1 MKMKNKIK
9 FRILFLFSLF
19 LNSCIHGQKKYISDL
34 YGVGPTQKLSNKW
47 QIPKKGD
54 CIKSPWNHIPPS
66 RQNPNPHWGVCF
78 SSNCLLE
85 STSYSIK
92 NVKSVYAE
100 ILYISRYCPTITTT
114 TTVEAT
120 KAPPQCTEYI
130 TVNANLFNVTS
141 QPGILTE
148 VGIRCPN
155 SNDLKKNLS
164 DPQFFESKQTVEFVN
179 KGNKNNIKYLF
190 DAEEACGSIK
200 NFTVYYYKCPVV
212 TKSLVKFDEHN
223 APNRSVGEETYKG
236 KCIPN
241 SVNIDGT
248 ELLMK
253 CKWNGTVVTSG
264 ECVCKEGYEKKELT
278 CSCKLSVKCLNV

>member
-1 MKMKNKIK
+1 MGL
-9 FRILFLFSLF
+9 FRTLVLCLLFLTSY
-19 LNSCIHGQKKYISDL
+19 IYGQKEYIPDSD
-34 YGVGPTQKLSNKW
+34 GIIGLSSNW
-47 QIPKKGD
+47 QVPKKRD
-54 CIKSPWNHIPPS
+54 CIKSAWNHIGVTPS
-66 RQNPNPHWGVCF
+66 NKDPFWGVCF
-78 SSNCLLE
+78 SSNCILE
-85 STSYSIK
+85 SSSYSIK

-100 ILYISRYCPTITTT
+100 ISYFGRFCTTITA

-120 KAPPQCTEYI
+120 NAPPPCTEYI
-130 TVNANLFNVTS
+130 TVNANLSDVTS
-141 QPGILTE
+141 QPGISTE

-164 DPQFFESKQTVEFVN
+164 DPQFFETRQTVEFVN

-212 TKSLVKFDEHN
+212 TKSLVTFDEYN
-223 APNRSVGEETYKG
+223 APNRLVGEETYKG

-248 ELLMK
+248 DLLMK

-264 ECVCKEGYEKKELT
+264 NVFVKKAT
-278 CSCKLSVKCLNV
+278 KRKN

>member
-1 MKMKNKIK
+1 MGLY
-9 FRILFLFSLF
+9 RILVFCLLF
-19 LNSCIHGQKKYISDL
+19 LTTSYIYGQKEYISDL
-34 YGVGPTQKLSNKW
+34 DGVIGLSSNW
-47 QIPKKGD
+47 HVPKKGD
-54 CIKSPWNHIPPS
+54 CIRSAWNHFPPS
-66 RQNPNPHWGVCF
+66 PQNLNRYWGVCF

-100 ILYISRYCPTITTT
+100 ILYIGRFCTTITT

-120 KAPPQCTEYI
+120 KAPYPCTEYI
-130 TVNANLFNVTS
+130 TVNANLFDVKS
-141 QPGILTE
+141 QPGISTE

-155 SNDLKKNLS
+155 SDDLKKTLS
-164 DPQFFESKQTVEFVN
+164 NPQFFESKQTVEFVN

-190 DAEEACGSIK
+190 DAEEACGYIN
-200 NFTVYYYKCPVV
+200 NFTVFYYKCPVV
-212 TKSLVKFDEHN
+212 TKSLVTFDEYN
-223 APNRSVGEETYKG
+223 APNRLVGEETYRG
-236 KCIPN
+236 KCVSN

-278 CSCKLSVKCLNV
+278 CSCKLSVKCLSFQL

>member
-1 MKMKNKIK
+1 M
-9 FRILFLFSLF
+9 
-19 LNSCIHGQKKYISDL
+19 
-34 YGVGPTQKLSNKW
+34 
-47 QIPKKGD
+47 
-54 CIKSPWNHIPPS
+54 
-66 RQNPNPHWGVCF
+66 
-78 SSNCLLE
+78 
-85 STSYSIK
+85 
-92 NVKSVYAE
+92 KSVYAE
-100 ILYISRYCPTITTT
+100 ISYNGRFCTTITTT
-114 TTVEAT
+114 TGVTT
-120 KAPPQCTEYI
+120 KAPPTCTEYI
-130 TVNANLFNVTS
+130 TINANLFDVKS
-141 QPGILTE
+141 QPGISTE

-155 SNDLKKNLS
+155 SNDLKNTLS
-164 DPQFFESKQTVEFVN
+164 NPQFFESKQTVEFVN

-190 DAEEACGSIK
+190 DAEEACGSIN

>member
-1 MKMKNKIK
+1 MKMKNNIK
-9 FRILFLFSLF
+9 CRLVLCLLFLTSYT
-19 LNSCIHGQKKYISDL
+19 HGQKEYISDL
-34 YGVGPTQKLSNKW
+34 YGDGVEELSPNW
-47 QIPKKGD
+47 QVPKKAS
-54 CIKSPWNHIPPS
+54 CIRTAWNHFPS
-66 RQNPNPHWGVCF
+66 SPSNLNPYWGVCS
-78 SSNCLLE
+78 SSNCILE

-100 ILYISRYCPTITTT
+100 ILYIGRYCNTITTT
-114 TTVEAT
+114 
-120 KAPPQCTEYI
+120 KAPPPCTEYI
-130 TVNANLFNVTS
+130 TVNANLFDVNFTS
-141 QPGILTE
+141 QSTE
-148 VGIRCPN
+148 VGISCPN
-155 SNDLKKNLS
+155 SNDLKKPLS